1 MARKL
6 APNDP
11 SVKVALVTGAGSGI
25 GRATAVALSDL
36 GYRLFLV
43 GRRRNPLLE
52 TGSLLKREAAAYACD
67 LTDPRAASA
76 CVDEAIRQWGR
87 LDVLVNNAGYAALLT
102 IDQHTP
108 EVIEETF
115 RVNAIAPAAMIAR
128 AWPHFA
134 ELFTSGRGSG
144 IIVNVSSFAT
154 IDPFPGF
161 FAYAAS
167 KCALNM
173 LTQLAATNGQA
184 IGVRAFCV
192 APGAVET
199 PMLRSIVDTATLPP
213 ERTLTPDSVART
225 IAACVAGERDSMSGG
240 LIPIPSG

>member
-1 MARKL
+1 MAPEL
-6 APNDP
+6 APIDP
-11 SVKVALVTGAGSGI
+11 GMKVALVTGAGSGI
-25 GRATAVALSDL
+25 GRATAIALSDL

-43 GRRRNPLLE
+43 GRRRDPLIE
-52 TGSLLKREAAAYACD
+52 TGSLLKGESGVHVCD
-67 LTDPRAASA
+67 LSDCSAASS
-76 CVDEAIRQWGR
+76 CVDEVVRSFGR
-87 LDVLVNNAGYAALLT
+87 LDVLVNNAGYAAMLT

-108 EVIEETF
+108 ELIEQTF
-115 RVNAIAPAAMIAR
+115 RVNAAAPAAMIAR

-134 ELFTSGRGSG
+134 ELFRAGRGAG
-144 IIVNVSSFAT
+144 TIVNVSSFAT

-167 KCALNM
+167 KNALNM
-173 LTQLAATNGQA
+173 LTRLAAANGEA

-199 PMLRSIVDTATLPP
+199 PMLRALADTDTIPAS
-213 ERTLTPDSVART
+213 RTLAPEYVART
-225 IAACVAGERDSMSGG
+225 IAECVLGQHDSLSGA

>member
-1 MARKL
+1 MARDM

-25 GRATAVALSDL
+25 GRATAIALSDL

-43 GRRRNPLLE
+43 GRRRDPLLE
-52 TGSLLKREAAAYACD
+52 TGSLLKGESAAYACD

-76 CVDEAIRQWGR
+76 CVDEAIRQLGR

-108 EVIEETF
+108 ELIEETF

-134 ELFTSGRGSG
+134 ELFTSGRGAG

-167 KCALNM
+167 KSALNM
-173 LTQLAATNGQA
+173 LTQLAATNGEA
-184 IGVRAFCV
+184 IGVKAFCV

-199 PMLRSIVDTATLPP
+199 PMLRSIVDTGTIP
-213 ERTLTPDSVART
+213 ENRTLAPESIART
-225 IAACVAGERDSMSGG
+225 IAECVRGQHDAMNGD
-240 LIPIPSG
+240 LIPIPNR